1 MPYVGDVTHK
11 VDIIAIILEHTT
23 QPIGCH
29 KSAEVADMDISVDGG
44 TAVIYAHSRGI
55 ERLKQIFT
63 SCQRV
68 IQVNRFRRN
77 VGHEHI
83 SPLKCMVM
91 RWMVFAIK

>member
-44 TAVIYAHSRGI
+44 TAVIYAHPWRI
-55 ERLKQIFT
+55 ERLEQIFT
-63 SCQRV
+63 S
-68 IQVNRFRRN
+68 
-77 VGHEHI
+77 
-83 SPLKCMVM
+83 S
-91 RWMVFAIK
+91 